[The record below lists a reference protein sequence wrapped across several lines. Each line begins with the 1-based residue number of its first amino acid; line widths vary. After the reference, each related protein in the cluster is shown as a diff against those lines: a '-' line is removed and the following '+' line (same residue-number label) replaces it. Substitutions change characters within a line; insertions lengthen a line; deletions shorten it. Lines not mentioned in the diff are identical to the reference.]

1 MIHDVVADFPRAAGR
16 AAQTRGGGAPTKP
29 AWWISNRET
38 EEKQLARLSG
48 CRLYVH
54 AVRAEGYYSLRS
66 GGEAALQVEQ
76 QRVRRG
82 VCQSRG
88 EQMRAS
94 RRYLRVCERSP
105 IDSVCSRCRARPFS
119 QTQRGRAVCSCG
131 RRLHPITPVSS
142 CRVPLVEGCAPTAL
156 RESRDARSLVAKK
169 ACGAVLTCE
178 SFILCR
184 ANAAIVRSSTSA
196 RSMYSLM

>member
-1 MIHDVVADFPRAAGR
+1 MIYDDVADFPRAAGR
-16 AAQTRGGGAPTKP
+16 AAQTRGGGAPTKT

-54 AVRAEGYYSLRS
+54 AVHAEGYYSLRS
-66 GGEAALQVEQ
+66 GGEAALRVEQ

-82 VCQSRG
+82 GCQSRG
-88 EQMRAS
+88 QQMRAS

-142 CRVPLVEGCAPTAL
+142 CRVPSYRRMRADR
-156 RESRDARSLVAKK
+156 RESRETRDRWWPRKHA
-169 ACGAVLTCE
+169 GAVV
-178 SFILCR
+178 
-184 ANAAIVRSSTSA
+184 NV
-196 RSMYSLM
+196 

>member
-1 MIHDVVADFPRAAGR
+1 MRRTRSVTDGHDARGNHSRGSGMIYDVVADFPRAAGR

-142 CRVPLVEGCAPTAL
+142 CRVPLVEGCAPVL
-156 RESRDARSLVAKK
+156 MDAHGCSEVYR
-169 ACGAVLTCE
+169 GAAHA
-178 SFILCR
+178 SFR
-184 ANAAIVRSSTSA
+184 
-196 RSMYSLM
+196 

>member
-1 MIHDVVADFPRAAGR
+1 MQLVEQHR
-16 AAQTRGGGAPTKP
+16 RGAVGAPTKT

-54 AVRAEGYYSLRS
+54 AVHAEGYYSLRS
-66 GGEAALQVEQ
+66 GGEAALRVEQ

-82 VCQSRG
+82 GCQSRG
-88 EQMRAS
+88 QHMRAS

-142 CRVPLVEGCAPTAL
+142 CRVPSYRRMRADR
-156 RESRDARSLVAKK
+156 RESRETRDRWWPRKHA
-169 ACGAVLTCE
+169 GAVV
-178 SFILCR
+178 
-184 ANAAIVRSSTSA
+184 NV
-196 RSMYSLM
+196 